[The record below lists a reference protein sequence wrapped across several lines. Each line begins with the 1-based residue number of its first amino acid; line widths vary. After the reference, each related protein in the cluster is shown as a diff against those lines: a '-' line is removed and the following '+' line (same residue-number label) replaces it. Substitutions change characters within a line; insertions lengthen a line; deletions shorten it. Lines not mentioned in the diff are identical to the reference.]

1 MTIENDS
8 QQEASAARS
17 RARSRRSAKAAG
29 SSFERLVADYLAAK
43 VDDRIDRRVKTGA
56 RDKGDIAGVRVH
68 GQRVVLEAKN
78 TAKISLGTWAAEAE
92 VERVNDD
99 ALVGVVVHKRHGKGS
114 PADQWVTMT
123 LADFVALTTGSRP

>member
-1 MTIENDS
+1 MTNENGS
-8 QQEASAARS
+8 QEESVSRS

-29 SSFERLVADYLAAK
+29 SSFERLVADYLAVV

-68 GQRVVLEAKN
+68 GRRVVLEAKN
-78 TAKISLGTWAAEAE
+78 TARINLGSWAAEAE

-114 PADQWVTMT
+114 AGDQWVTMT
-123 LADFVALTTGSRP
+123 LADLAALLTGSRP

>member
-1 MTIENDS
+1 MTTVENGS
-8 QQEASAARS
+8 QEESVSRS

-29 SSFERLVADYLAAK
+29 SSFERLVADYLAVV

-78 TAKISLGTWAAEAE
+78 TARINLGTWAAEAE

-99 ALVGVVVHKRHGKGS
+99 ALVGLVVHKRHGKGS
-114 PADQWVTMT
+114 AGDQWVTMT
-123 LADFVALTTGSRP
+123 LADLAALLTGSRP

>member
-1 MTIENDS
+1 MTIENGS
-8 QQEASAARS
+8 QEESVSRS

-29 SSFERLVADYLAAK
+29 SSFERLVADYLAGV

-78 TAKISLGTWAAEAE
+78 TARINLGTWAAEAE

-114 PADQWVTMT
+114 AGDQWVTMT
-123 LADFVALTTGSRP
+123 LADLAALLTGSRP